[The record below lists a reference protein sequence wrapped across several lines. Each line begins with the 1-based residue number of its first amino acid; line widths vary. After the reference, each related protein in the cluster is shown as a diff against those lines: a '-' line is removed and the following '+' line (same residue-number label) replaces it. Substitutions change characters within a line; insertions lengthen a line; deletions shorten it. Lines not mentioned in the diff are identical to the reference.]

1 MSTLATQFQSVRTEL
16 PVVAFVR
23 FAVAPLAAVVSLMLC
38 MALYLEP
45 VTPIYGVLAAATLLV
60 TLRVFGELPL
70 SNGRSMLVPGH
81 GIVADWV
88 TVAGVLL
95 FLGFLTKT
103 SDLYSRKLLLTWFL
117 ATPFVLHG
125 AQELARRLLYRF
137 LSTSVIARRKVIVG
151 LNEMG
156 LELAREIG
164 EDPCRGVV
172 KGFFDDRGDGRVR
185 AEYTSNVLGS
195 VEDVA
200 RYVKQYGIH
209 VVYITLPM
217 TRDPRIVRMLDQLR
231 DTTASV
237 YFVPST
243 LPFDMIQARVD
254 HIGSV
259 PVIAVCETP
268 FYGINGV
275 LKRASD
281 IVLSTLVLLAIWPLM
296 LAIAI
301 GVKLTSPGPV
311 LFRQR
316 RCGLDGKEIVV
327 LKFRTM
333 TVCEDGAK
341 VTQARRDD
349 PRVTAFGAFL
359 RRTSLDELPQ
369 FINVLTGSM
378 SIVGPR
384 PHAAAHNE
392 QYRGLINGYMVR
404 HKVRPGITGWAQVN
418 GFRGETE
425 TVEKMKQR
433 VEYDLDYLNHW
444 SLSLDLR
451 IVLGTVL
458 LLLKDKK
465 AY

>member
-1 MSTLATQFQSVRTEL
+1 LSTLTTQFTSVRTEL
-16 PVVAFVR
+16 PIVAFVR
-23 FAVAPLAAVVSLMLC
+23 FALAPLAAVLSLTLC
-38 MALYLEP
+38 MAIYLEQF
-45 VTPIYGVLAAATLLV
+45 TPIYVILAAVTVPV

-70 SNGRSMLVPGH
+70 TNGRSMLVPGH
-81 GIVADWV
+81 GIVADWI

-103 SDLYSRKLLLTWFL
+103 SDLYSRKLLITWFL
-117 ATPFVLHG
+117 VTPFALHF
-125 AQELARRLLYRF
+125 AQEVARRLLYRF
-137 LSTSVIARRKVIVG
+137 VSTSVIARRKVIVG

-156 LELAREIG
+156 LELAREIA

-172 KGFFDDRGDGRVR
+172 KGFFEDRTEGRVR
-185 AEYTSNVLGS
+185 PAHAHPVLGS
-195 VEDVA
+195 VEHVA
-200 RYVKQYGIH
+200 RYVKQHGIH

-217 TRDPRIVRMLDQLR
+217 TRDPRILRMLDELR

-259 PVIAVCETP
+259 PVLAVCETP

-275 LKRASD
+275 LKRMTD
-281 IVLSTLVLLAIWPLM
+281 IVISAGVLLVIWPL
-296 LAIAI
+296 LVAIALA
-301 GVKLTSPGPV
+301 VKLTSAGPV

-333 TVCEDGAK
+333 TVCEDGAQ
-341 VTQARRDD
+341 VAQAQRDD

-359 RRTSLDELPQ
+359 RRASLDELPQ
-369 FINVLTGSM
+369 LFNVLAGSM

-392 QYRGLINGYMVR
+392 EYRRLINGYMVR

-418 GFRGETE
+418 GLRGETDSI
-425 TVEKMKQR
+425 EKMKQR
-433 VEYDLDYLNHW
+433 IAYDLDYLNHW
-444 SLSLDLR
+444 SLALDLR
-451 IVLGTVL
+451 IMLRTVPL
-458 LLLKDKK
+458 LLRDNK

>member
-1 MSTLATQFQSVRTEL
+1 MSSLATQFRSVRTEL
-16 PVVAFVR
+16 PIVAFVQ
-23 FAVAPLAAVVSLMLC
+23 FALAPLGAVLSLALCMLIYLEPLTPIYAILAAV
-38 MALYLEP
+38 
-45 VTPIYGVLAAATLLV
+45 TLLV
-60 TLRVFGELPL
+60 ALRVFGELPL
-70 SNGRSMLVPGH
+70 TNGQSMLVPGH
-81 GIVADWV
+81 GIVADWI

-103 SDLYSRKLLLTWFL
+103 SDLYSRKLLVTWFL
-117 ATPFVLHG
+117 VTPFVLHA
-125 AQELARRLLYRF
+125 AQGLAHRLLYRF
-137 LSTSVIARRKVIVG
+137 VSTSVAARTKVIVG

-156 LELAREIG
+156 LELAREIA

-172 KGFFDDRGDGRVR
+172 KGFFDDRSDGRIR
-185 AEYTSNVLGS
+185 QDHAHKVLGS

-200 RYVKQYGIH
+200 RYVKRHAVH

-217 TRDPRIVRMLDQLR
+217 TRDPRIVRMLDELR

-254 HIGSV
+254 HIGNV
-259 PVIAVCETP
+259 PVLAVCETP

-275 LKRASD
+275 LKRATD
-281 IVLSTLVLLAIWPLM
+281 VVISTLALLAIWPLM
-296 LAIAI
+296 AAIAV
-301 GVKLTSPGPV
+301 GVKLTSSGPV

-333 TVCEDGAK
+333 TVCEDGPEVA
-341 VTQARRDD
+341 QAQRND

-369 FINVLTGSM
+369 FINVLAGSM

-425 TVEKMKQR
+425 TIDKMKRR

-444 SLSLDLR
+444 SLSLDLW
-451 IVLGTVL
+451 IVLKTVL
-458 LLLKDKK
+458 LLVKDKK